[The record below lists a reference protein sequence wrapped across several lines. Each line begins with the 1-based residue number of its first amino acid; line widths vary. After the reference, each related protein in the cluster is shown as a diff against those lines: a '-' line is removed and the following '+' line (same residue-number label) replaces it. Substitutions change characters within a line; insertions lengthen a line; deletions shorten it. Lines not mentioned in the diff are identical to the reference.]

1 MLSPVSVILSIYQPC
16 FRCGSPIQ
24 STRQDECSVAPQ
36 PTLCRLTL
44 VSVFRGPNSAVLLV
58 IVGTDQCPDACSSTL
73 EGGPGYLAA
82 VRCSPPTAL
91 ITPLSTS
98 VVTTVG
104 VGRRIIRYVCR
115 PAADTM
121 LSTSTRRCRLDA
133 VPMLTCSTAKANLA
147 AWAHN
152 LSSCST
158 TVLYLSQAR
167 CDVRSVGLTSG
178 RGMLCRCNCR
188 VAKLLALSSKTLS
201 VCCDL
206 RIMIFCL
213 LQALSLQH

>member
-1 MLSPVSVILSIYQPC
+1 MACVNFQCVVSFS
-16 FRCGSPIQ
+16 
-24 STRQDECSVAPQ
+24 
-36 PTLCRLTL
+36 
-44 VSVFRGPNSAVLLV
+44 
-58 IVGTDQCPDACSSTL
+58 
-73 EGGPGYLAA
+73 GYLLGRDHLVLPMSHYIVHLAMTYFGSHNRTNLNFNITRASRHAPSRA
-82 VRCSPPTAL
+82 VATVSQVT
-91 ITPLSTS
+91 IFDTS
-98 VVTTVG
+98 
-104 VGRRIIRYVCR
+104 RESNPSSHQRFQR
-115 PAADTM
+115 
-121 LSTSTRRCRLDA
+121 
-133 VPMLTCSTAKANLA
+133 
-147 AWAHN
+147 WAHN

-167 CDVRSVGLTSG
+167 CDVRSVGLTSV

>member
-91 ITPLSTS
+91 VTPLSTS

-104 VGRRIIRYVCR
+104 VGRRIIRYVCVDLPPTRCSR
-115 PAADTM
+115 PRLGDADSM
-121 LSTSTRRCRLDA
+121 LSRCSLAQQRRR
-133 VPMLTCSTAKANLA
+133 T
-147 AWAHN
+147 
-152 LSSCST
+152 
-158 TVLYLSQAR
+158 
-167 CDVRSVGLTSG
+167 
-178 RGMLCRCNCR
+178 
-188 VAKLLALSSKTLS
+188 
-201 VCCDL
+201 
-206 RIMIFCL
+206 
-213 LQALSLQH
+213 